1 MCHVLKEINHSQRVF
16 RQRKPNYNFAPVKCL
31 KYSKSL
37 FGSKASSRRATTP
50 QFTYN
55 SSYLQGVAHCVRQQK
70 GVGAMSAA
78 GGCFLNSETAPW
90 GPLRATSL
98 GRPLHMLLRAA
109 KRELNR
115 EFTHPRH
122 ALSLSPSV
130 FCVCAPRVWVSKT
143 PATINSQSV
152 SPFKDEQSASSLA
165 GSPCYARPWHLN
177 LITCPIQQHG
187 LRATFFNISFRIKRI
202 MRSAI

>member
-1 MCHVLKEINHSQRVF
+1 VPKIF
-16 RQRKPNYNFAPVKCL
+16 KAT
-31 KYSKSL
+31 
-37 FGSKASSRRATTP
+37 FGSKASSRQVTTP

-122 ALSLSPSV
+122 ALSLSLPLCSLCARRV
-130 FCVCAPRVWVSKT
+130 FGCQKHQRQSTVSQSALSRT
-143 PATINSQSV
+143 SNQPAASPALPAT
-152 SPFKDEQSASSLA
+152 L
-165 GSPCYARPWHLN
+165 
-177 LITCPIQQHG
+177 G
-187 LRATFFNISFRIKRI
+187 LGI
-202 MRSAI
+202 